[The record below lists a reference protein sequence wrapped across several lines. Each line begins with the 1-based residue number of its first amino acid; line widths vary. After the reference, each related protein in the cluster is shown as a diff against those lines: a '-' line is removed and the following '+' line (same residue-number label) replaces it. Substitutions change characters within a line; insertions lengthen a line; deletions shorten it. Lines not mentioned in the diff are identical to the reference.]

1 MDESALQR
9 ALATRINLQI
19 VISSI
24 PSIDEE
30 MDLPLSRWLDS
41 VPLPP
46 EMPEGEGTNL
56 VVLLGSDLSRMSWSA
71 YGPPA
76 AFIPKMAQYFQ
87 KSGMTDADLDLIN
100 AMGDAMEPSLVGSW
114 VGAVGGAITTGWQ
127 FREPMPVEVIAPFL
141 GEGVL
146 VTKLMSWTV
155 KRDIVNYAR
164 FRRSVGEEARSLL
177 ELELPE
183 GTAAEK
189 LALVAEGFADLAGV
203 ELPAAALDVLAR
215 DGDDISVAL
224 EFDGDRVTGASVFAP
239 GPALDQVS
247 EMCSHMGVAY
257 SDKIGQLA
265 RMLGADGTRRIEVR
279 VSADGG
285 QPEVNLEL
293 VPGELQG
300 PPAPPA
306 N

>member
-1 MDESALQR
+1 MDESALQS

-19 VISSI
+19 VISSV
-24 PSIDEE
+24 PSISEE

-46 EMPEGEGTNL
+46 ELPEGEGTNL
-56 VVLLGSDLSRMSWSA
+56 VVLLGSDLTRMSWSA

-87 KSGMTDADLDLIN
+87 KSGMTEADLDLIN
-100 AMGDAMEPSLVGSW
+100 AMGDAMEPNQVGSW
-114 VGAVGGAITTGWQ
+114 IRAGAAGVVTGWQ

-141 GEGVL
+141 GEGFL

-155 KRDIVNYAR
+155 KRDIVNYAS
-164 FRRSVGEEARSLL
+164 FRRSVGEGARSQL
-177 ELELPE
+177 ELVLPE
-183 GTAAEK
+183 GTAAER
-189 LALVAEGFADLAGV
+189 LALVADGFADLAEI
-203 ELPAAALDVLAR
+203 ELPPSALEVLAR
-215 DGDDISVAL
+215 DGDDVSLAL
-224 EFDGDRVTGASVFAP
+224 EFEGDRITGASVFAP
-239 GPALDQVS
+239 GPGLDQVS
-247 EMCSHMGVAY
+247 EMCSRMGVAY

-279 VSADGG
+279 VSCDGG
-285 QPEVNLEL
+285 PPEADLEL

-300 PPAPPA
+300 PPAPPS